1 MSFIRY
7 NADDSVISAETI
19 ARGMWAA
26 SGTGSG
32 DTSNL
37 VAFFTSSVVTSPYYL
52 NVFNTSNTSSLQFT
66 IQYGH
71 AAGSGS
77 SDINTS
83 VANITPTRVT
93 YGQYRSLIYNDEN
106 SSFVFGSTI
115 SPDFY
120 AINIARSRFK
130 ESIKPG
136 SLTLQLSGSGTGL
149 RVLHLTDDSVISG
162 SVVNFLGSNRYYTLV
177 SGSAGNV
184 TSSLAGISGSYG
196 LMFPDLGVILLNPR
210 ALSNPADKGGIGLST
225 NTADGGTGVLTT
237 PNLATLYRAISGSSV
252 TSLFSLQSQ
261 ETVSSRYFFT
271 RIKNSDFNY
280 TTNPSIIN
288 SSGSLLYDTLIDNPQ
303 TYITTVGMYND
314 NNELLAVAKLS
325 RPLVKDFTKE
335 SLIRIKLDY

>member
-19 ARGMWAA
+19 TRGMWVN
-26 SGTGSG
+26 
-32 DTSNL
+32 DNPNL
-37 VAFFTSSVVTSPYYL
+37 VTFHTSSIVTSPYYL
-52 NVFNTSNTSSLQFT
+52 NVFNSAASAVSASSLQFT

-71 AAGSGS
+71 VAGSGS

-106 SSFVFGSTI
+106 SSFIFGNVT

-136 SLTLQLSGSGTGL
+136 SLTLELTGSTIGLS
-149 RVLHLTDDSVISG
+149 VLQLTDDSTISG
-162 SVVNFLGSNRYYTLV
+162 SIVNFIGSNRYYTLI

-184 TSSLAGISGSYG
+184 SNSQLQGVSGSYG

-210 ALSNPADKGGIGLST
+210 ALSTPSSSGGVALAT
-225 NTADGGTGVLTT
+225 NTSDGGTGVLTT
-237 PNLATLYRAISGSSV
+237 PNLATLFRAISGSNA
-252 TSLFSLQSQ
+252 SLFTLQSQ

-288 SSGSLLYDTLIDNPQ
+288 NSGSLLYDTLIDNPQ